1 MPSGFRRLAPVR
13 ASEADGAGEGRRGPA
28 KPMTDL
34 RDLYQQVI
42 IQHSRSPRNFKKLE
56 GANRTAKGNNP
67 LCGDRLTVY
76 LELED
81 DRVLGVSFEGSGC
94 AISRASASLMTESV
108 KGKTLDEVRELF
120 DDFRDMVTRRI
131 GEEVEEE
138 GLEGLGKLAVFSGI
152 RQFPVRVKC
161 ATLPWH
167 TLNAAIAAVDEPVS
181 TE

>member
-1 MPSGFRRLAPVR
+1 
-13 ASEADGAGEGRRGPA
+13 
-28 KPMTDL
+28 
-34 RDLYQQVI
+34 
-42 IQHSRSPRNFKKLE
+42 
-56 GANRTAKGNNP
+56 
-67 LCGDRLTVY
+67 
-76 LELED
+76 
-81 DRVLGVSFEGSGC
+81 
-94 AISRASASLMTESV
+94 MTESV
-108 KGKTLDEVRELF
+108 KGKTLHEVRELF

>member
-1 MPSGFRRLAPVR
+1 
-13 ASEADGAGEGRRGPA
+13 
-28 KPMTDL
+28 MTDL

-56 GANRTAKGNNP
+56 GANRTARGNNP

-81 DRVLGVSFEGSGC
+81 DRVRGVSFEGSGC

-120 DDFRDMVTRRI
+120 DGFRQMVTRRM
-131 GEEVEEE
+131 GEEVDEEE
-138 GLEGLGKLAVFSGI
+138 L
-152 RQFPVRVKC
+152 
-161 ATLPWH
+161 
-167 TLNAAIAAVDEPVS
+167 
-181 TE
+181 